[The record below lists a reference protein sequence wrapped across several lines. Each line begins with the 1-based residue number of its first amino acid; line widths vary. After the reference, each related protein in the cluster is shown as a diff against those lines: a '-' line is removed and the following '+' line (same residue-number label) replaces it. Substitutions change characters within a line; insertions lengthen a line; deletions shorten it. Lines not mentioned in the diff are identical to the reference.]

1 MLFFSILNMEKRDKR
16 NPTRTAENR
25 SPSCKHYAL
34 SLSLLRFV
42 MLLPS
47 FPHSYPSML
56 LRKAKYTALLLFGK
70 NAGRNM
76 QLMTS
81 KVKGTSHS
89 QI

>member
-1 MLFFSILNMEKRDKR
+1 
-16 NPTRTAENR
+16 
-25 SPSCKHYAL
+25 
-34 SLSLLRFV
+34 